1 MTKNY
6 RFKNINVKHM
16 TDYEYIIKQCRK
28 AHYSNWTD
36 EELRKCV
43 NMLIG
48 LTHEELF
55 SLYTSKWLKGDKV
68 MREEVF
74 KCMYADKIGKREERI
89 KNLSTDELIEEFK
102 DKTSGNV
109 SLIRNEMKYRY
120 KENIGDDRIKIT
132 IAFKESSVGD
142 QAWIEHQER
151 KEMYVTNK
159 IKK

>member
-1 MTKNY
+1 
-6 RFKNINVKHM
+6 M
-16 TDYEYIIKQCRK
+16 TDFEYIYHQAKK
-28 AHYSNWTD
+28 FYFSGWND

-43 NMLIG
+43 DMLPG

-102 DKTSGNV
+102 DKKSGNV
-109 SLIRNEMKYRY
+109 SLIRNEMKFRY
-120 KENIGDDRIKIT
+120 KENVGDDRIKVT
-132 IAFKESSVGD
+132 MAFKESSPGD
-142 QAWIEHQER
+142 QSWIEHQER
-151 KEMYVTNK
+151 KEMYGVQNK
-159 IKK
+159 KA

>member
-1 MTKNY
+1 MAD
-6 RFKNINVKHM
+6 F
-16 TDYEYIIKQCRK
+16 EYIYQQVKL
-28 AHYSNWTD
+28 AHHKGWND
-36 EELRKCV
+36 KELKKCV
-43 NMLIG
+43 DMLIG

-89 KNLSTDELIEEFK
+89 KNLSTDEL
-102 DKTSGNV
+102 
-109 SLIRNEMKYRY
+109 RNEMKYRY